1 MPETI
6 FATGVVGTPPE
17 LTVVGNGLAR
27 LTFRLASTQRKYNR
41 ATSEWENGETNWYSV
56 VAFRRLAEHTRDSVS
71 KLDRVIVVGRL
82 KVSRWEKDDK
92 RGTNVEIIADA
103 IGHDLTFGTA
113 SFSKAVSATPQ
124 ASGDAPTGPGDA
136 GDAHEPETP
145 SVDGVGWALPGG
157 AGGDGQPTMEPLRS
171 SLPSDEE
178 SSLPADPDEAEP
190 QPVFTGAVETP
201 F

>member
-1 MPETI
+1 MPDTI

-17 LTVVGNGLAR
+17 LTIVGNGLAR

-41 ATSEWENGETNWYSV
+41 ATSEWENGETNWYTV

-82 KVSRWEKDDK
+82 KVSRWEKEDK
-92 RGTNVEIIADA
+92 RGTSVEIIADA

-113 SFSKAVSATPQ
+113 TFSKAASATPPT
-124 ASGDAPTGPGDA
+124 SGDSTPGLGDA
-136 GDAHEPETP
+136 SESRQSETP
-145 SVDGVGWALPGG
+145 SIDGVGWALPGG
-157 AGGDGQPTMEPLRS
+157 PLGDGHSTAEHPAS
-171 SLPSDEE
+171 ILPADEE
-178 SSLPADPDEAEP
+178 PSLPADPDEPEP
-190 QPVFTGAVETP
+190 QPVFAEAVETP